1 MDHPSVVAILVHGGE
16 GPVPSAC
23 LQRALQILTTQKLM
37 FQNDPESSQLIAGT
51 GQKPM
56 SEETSYQGLL
66 QKHKKEQKRALLAA
80 GKS

>member
-1 MDHPSVVAILVHGGE
+1 
-16 GPVPSAC
+16 
-23 LQRALQILTTQKLM
+23 M